1 MFDITENQKI
11 VFDEASLDGAK
22 SIFITGDLIPRER
35 SEERLC
41 AGNIDGVFGNVLEHI
56 QSCDAGITNLE
67 CAVTNGGEPIFKCG
81 PNLKT
86 RPETIPA
93 LVKAG
98 FDIFALANN
107 HSRDWGNDAFLETMK
122 CITDAGAKYV
132 GGGRDLKEASGAL
145 FFDVAGLR
153 LAVFNSSMRQA
164 CDCTK
169 DTPGSNP
176 LNPPAMAAAITRV
189 KDECDFL
196 LVVIHDG
203 KEYCPFPSQRV
214 RENYRAFI
222 DAGADAVIAHHPH
235 VAQGFE
241 EYNGKFIAY
250 SLGNFHFYPRKAN
263 PPPYWRKS
271 FSLKLFVN
279 KHQVAA
285 IEVVP
290 HKINDDYCLELLEG
304 EEKRSFLE
312 RISRLNSILEDDAR
326 CDHYFQ
332 SATLSCQNY
341 MRFISL
347 AVKQFEAGDYQDA
360 EFKQNMFYFN
370 HYLET
375 MEHYDVI
382 LAQTLVNSRG
392 RTLEAPADLD
402 YFMTEQN

>member
-1 MFDITENQKI
+1 MYDLAANTKVIFDSSALEN
-11 VFDEASLDGAK
+11 SK

-41 AGNIDGVFGNVLEHI
+41 AGNIKDVFGNVLEHI

-67 CAVTNGGEPIFKCG
+67 CAVTGGGEPIFKCG

-86 RPETIPA
+86 RPETIPS

-98 FDIFALANN
+98 FGVFALANN
-107 HSRDWGNDAFLETMK
+107 HSRDWGDDAFLETMK
-122 CITDAGAKYV
+122 CITDAGAQYV
-132 GGGRDLKEASGAL
+132 GGGRDLQEASSAL
-145 FFDVAGLR
+145 YFDVAGLR
-153 LAVFNSSMRQA
+153 LAVLNSSMRQA

-169 DTPGSNP
+169 NTPGSNP
-176 LNPPAMAAAITRV
+176 LNPPAMAAAISKI
-189 KDECDFL
+189 KDNCDFL

-279 KHQVAA
+279 KHKLAA

-304 EEKRSFLE
+304 EERKNFLE
-312 RISRLNSILEDDAR
+312 RIDRLNDILQDDELG
-326 CDHYFQ
+326 DIYFRA
-332 SATLSCQNY
+332 ATLGCRNY
-341 MRFISL
+341 MSFISL
-347 AVKQFEAGDYQDA
+347 AVKQFEAGDYQDPD
-360 EFKQNMFYFN
+360 FKQNMFYFN

-382 LAQTLVNSRG
+382 LAQTLVNSKG
-392 RTLEAPADLD
+392 RTLEAPEDLD
-402 YFMTEQN
+402 YFMVENN